1 MLAQHKNHLA
11 VHGGGESTVEEMID
25 WKRLVQ
31 LRIHINA
38 RVGLQNRP
46 FFSFWIW
53 FTIFENLKTTS
64 YSHILEYYLSN
75 FCALFHFRPM
85 FRFYTGVAF
94 ITFAKNRF
102 RYYFFLSTNIENIS
116 FLYTLRITSK
126 LCWFYQPDL
135 VEMDGSLF
143 LRREKLD

>member
-1 MLAQHKNHLA
+1 MKTSTDSDWRWNKISNVGTAQKSPGSAWWWWKHVRGN
-11 VHGGGESTVEEMID
+11 D

-75 FCALFHFRPM
+75 FWALFHFRPM

-116 FLYTLRITSK
+116 IYFEDY
-126 LCWFYQPDL
+126 
-135 VEMDGSLF
+135 
-143 LRREKLD
+143 